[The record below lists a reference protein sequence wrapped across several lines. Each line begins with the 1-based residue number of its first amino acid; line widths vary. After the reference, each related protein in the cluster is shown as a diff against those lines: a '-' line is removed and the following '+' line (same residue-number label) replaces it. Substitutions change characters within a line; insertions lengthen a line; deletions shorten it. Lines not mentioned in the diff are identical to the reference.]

1 MSRPFTLIPGG
12 GGVAGPVR
20 PQQSAVT
27 ITERRTAAA
36 TAGHPCVP
44 FYDQETAE
52 PAPKGDSLDVLL
64 VPLCRWQVQLI
75 IGALNKAFQQSPQRG
90 YVDMA
95 TELRHVMSKPLFT
108 ADECNARGIPRPGG
122 VA

>member
-1 MSRPFTLIPGG
+1 MSSTVEIQVRGPFDPAEL
-12 GGVAGPVR
+12 A
-20 PQQSAVT
+20 
-27 ITERRTAAA
+27 RRL
-36 TAGHPCVP
+36 G
-44 FYDQETAE
+44 Q
-52 PAPKGDSLDVLL
+52 
-64 VPLCRWQVQLI
+64 
-75 IGALNKAFQQSPQRG
+75 AFQQSPQRG

>member
-1 MSRPFTLIPGG
+1 MSRPLTLIPGG
-12 GGVAGPVR
+12 GGTPGQVR
-20 PQQSAVT
+20 PLPSHVAIRDRQPL
-27 ITERRTAAA
+27 I
-36 TAGHPCVP
+36 GHPSVP
-44 FYDQETAE
+44 FYDQDTAE

-64 VPLCRWQVQLI
+64 VPLTRWQVSLI
-75 IGALNKAFQQSPQRG
+75 IGALGRAFQQSPQRG